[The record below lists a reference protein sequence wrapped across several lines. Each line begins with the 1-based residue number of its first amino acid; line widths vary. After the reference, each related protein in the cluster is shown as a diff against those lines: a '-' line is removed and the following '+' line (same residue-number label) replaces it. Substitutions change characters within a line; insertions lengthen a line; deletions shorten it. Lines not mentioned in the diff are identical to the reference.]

1 MGLPPGQAPDCNSM
15 HVKTGA
21 SAQTVQAHARSIEVD
36 QSASGFATQTPAANY
51 GALLDQD
58 THFAGDVTI
67 LPRRAQSVCGHQN
80 PTNATDAAKWRNPPN
95 RKAQHFSLTIRSR

>member
-1 MGLPPGQAPDCNSM
+1 M

-67 LPRRAQSVCGHQN
+67 PQEGHSQSVAIRILRTLQTLQTGAIR
-80 PTNATDAAKWRNPPN
+80 PTERHSN
-95 RKAQHFSLTIRSR
+95 